1 MAEVVMMVKR
11 EGLDKTWQVA
21 PYPVTDEADAR
32 RLAGFLQKA
41 WSIPFVWK
49 TATLS

>member
-21 PYPVTDEADAR
+21 PYPVKDEAGA
-32 RLAGFLQKA
+32 LKLVEFLRKA
-41 WSIPFVWK
+41 WGIPFVWK
-49 TATLS
+49 LATLS